1 MRRLMSN
8 VIAIV
13 MAALIQI
20 ESGGDA
26 RAVGD
31 DGRSI
36 GILQMRKI
44 AVREG
49 NRIVGERR
57 WTYSDRWNPD
67 KSREMCRVTLERH
80 YRRGVTDPIKLAC
93 RWRNPNGD
101 RPPMWYVNKCKRE
114 ITKAK
119 KGGSEPCASSSR

>member
-1 MRRLMSN
+1 MSN

-13 MAALIQI
+13 VAALIQI

-31 DGRSI
+31 DERSI

-44 AVREG
+44 AVRESC
-49 NRIVGERR
+49 RIVGARR
-57 WTYSDRWNPD
+57 WTYSDRWSPS

-80 YRRGVTDPIKLAC
+80 YRRGVTDPVKLAC
-93 RWRNPNGD
+93 RWRNPDG
-101 RPPMWYVNKCKRE
+101 RGCPLWYVNKCERE
-114 ITKAK
+114 ITKEK
-119 KGGSEPCASSSR
+119 KGGSEP